1 MLLYQIS
8 EEDTCHSGQGCS
20 SYNPD
25 CLECKLQRHMAQQ
38 SSVPESVLKVNI
50 FICIICFKCQPTQ
63 VFEDA
68 IADAENGLTG
78 WLTYVNSYRIVMQ
91 ESLEFCNQ
99 IDRTPTNPGKGE
111 SVQESSGDHDRTAVQ
126 IHGPGR
132 ILALT

>member
-1 MLLYQIS
+1 MLLYQIL

-50 FICIICFKCQPTQ
+50 VYCMCCINSLTPQ

-78 WLTYVNSYRIVMQ
+78 WLTYVNSYRIVRLMTYPARLPI
-91 ESLEFCNQ
+91 S
-99 IDRTPTNPGKGE
+99 IAK
-111 SVQESSGDHDRTAVQ
+111 V
-126 IHGPGR
+126 
-132 ILALT
+132 